1 MCRECWF
8 SDNISRFLGNEKH
21 TLFRS
26 DVCLWGISF
35 RVRFS
40 RLYDLSMF
48 KELSVFDMCQLGW
61 GEEGEA
67 WSWRRRL
74 FVWEEE
80 MLGDMLLLL
89 HNVILQVDKDDK

>member
-1 MCRECWF
+1 
-8 SDNISRFLGNEKH
+8 
-21 TLFRS
+21 
-26 DVCLWGISF
+26 
-35 RVRFS
+35 
-40 RLYDLSMF
+40 MF